1 MNPSPSMQ
9 HSRPSIPWQIKRLI
23 LSPLSSA
30 FLSSVRPMIFTDAL
44 KAHKL
49 GEGGATAESFLLFPF
64 QARVL
69 RPDCAISIGYE
80 ASLYFY
86 FASFHDASKNAPN
99 GLVVLFKLSH
109 SPRVPAFLTSSSALF
124 VATSHAHSH
133 IQPQSPV

>member
-1 MNPSPSMQ
+1 
-9 HSRPSIPWQIKRLI
+9 
-23 LSPLSSA
+23 
-30 FLSSVRPMIFTDAL
+30 MIFTDAL

-109 SPRVPAFLTSSSALF
+109 SPRIPDVILRAIL
-124 VATSHAHSH
+124 ATSHAHSYMYPTQISNLTH
-133 IQPQSPV
+133 RKAR

>member
-1 MNPSPSMQ
+1 MQ

-44 KAHKL
+44 K
-49 GEGGATAESFLLFPF
+49 GTAESFLLFPF

-69 RPDCAISIGYE
+69 RPDCAISNGYE
-80 ASLYFY
+80 LSLYFY

-109 SPRVPAFLTSSSALF
+109 SPRIPDVILRAICSNFSCSFTYPTPISSLTHRKAR
-124 VATSHAHSH
+124 
-133 IQPQSPV
+133 

>member
-44 KAHKL
+44 KRI
-49 GEGGATAESFLLFPF
+49 AESFLLFPF

-109 SPRVPAFLTSSSALF
+109 SPRIPDVILRAILSNFSCSFIYPTPISSLTHRKAR
-124 VATSHAHSH
+124 
-133 IQPQSPV
+133 